1 MQNQKPAP
9 NDLNKVDQA
18 TKDSQKIK
26 KDLNR
31 SFRKFLKNSLK
42 WLGDILDIKE
52 GSDPEKTRNAIIH
65 DIEFR
70 GANVWSLIA
79 SIIIASVGLNMNST
93 AVVIGAM
100 LISPLMG
107 PIIGVG
113 YSIAISDL
121 TLFLKSSKNFGIMVF
136 LSIFHSLSFCLRI
149 PRFSSRF
156 VIIP

>member
-1 MQNQKPAP
+1 MQNEKPAP

-70 GANVWSLIA
+70 VSNHIFY
-79 SIIIASVGLNMNST
+79 SIY
-93 AVVIGAM
+93 IGATILSM
-100 LISPLMG
+100 LIL
-107 PIIGVG
+107 
-113 YSIAISDL
+113 
-121 TLFLKSSKNFGIMVF
+121 
-136 LSIFHSLSFCLRI
+136 
-149 PRFSSRF
+149 
-156 VIIP
+156 